1 MNKKHWLALG
11 LAVTLLLAGCRE
23 AEAPTFVEQPKE
35 TSVRLQVPS
44 EPAQMLSE
52 YQKINSDVVGI
63 LKVEGTRIRYP
74 ILQGKDNEYY
84 LNHTIDGKRT
94 TAASVFM
101 DYTNRADYS
110 DLNTVL
116 YGHNMNNGSMFH
128 ELILYREQ
136 AHLDKYGIMTVTTQ
150 DKVITYQIFSVYPTE
165 PEYDYRT
172 PNYTSGKM
180 AQSFLDRIAAR
191 SIVQKEVELTPES
204 QVLTLS
210 TCVYDFYD
218 ARLAVHGVKIKEEAI
233 LAGTPPIPAA
243 KAAA

>member
-1 MNKKHWLALG
+1 MRKKHWLALS
-11 LAVTLLLAGCRE
+11 LAVTLLLVGCQKTE
-23 AEAPTFVEQPKE
+23 TPTFAEEPKTELVALE
-35 TSVRLQVPS
+35 TSV

-52 YQKINSDVVGI
+52 YQNINQDVVGI

-74 ILQGKDNEYY
+74 ILQGKDNDYY

-101 DYTNRADYS
+101 DYTNKADYS

-172 PNYTSGKM
+172 PNYTSKQL

-210 TCVYDFYD
+210 TCVYDFDD

-233 LAGTPPIPAA
+233 PAGTPPVPVA